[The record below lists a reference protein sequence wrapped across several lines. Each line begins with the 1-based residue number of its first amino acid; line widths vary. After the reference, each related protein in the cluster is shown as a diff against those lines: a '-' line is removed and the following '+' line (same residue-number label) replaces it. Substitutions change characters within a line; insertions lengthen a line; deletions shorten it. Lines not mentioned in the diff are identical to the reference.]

1 MKEAYGGIVNIVFIT
16 LFLIIVM
23 GLLGFTVSYTKAFKM
38 KNAIIKTI
46 EEYEGSGCYPE
57 SPLSPA
63 GTSTQSEC
71 RNSIKEKAKRFAFN
85 PPQLKCHGENEYMS
99 SDGLYC
105 YSIEKI
111 SKDRMII
118 TVITQADMSFPI
130 LEEIM
135 GFRFLQVKGETK
147 VLHIQS

>member
-46 EEYEGSGCYPE
+46 EEFEGSGCYPE
-57 SPLSPA
+57 SPLSPSSDSNTA
-63 GTSTQSEC
+63 C
-71 RNSIKEKAKRFAFN
+71 RNKIKNFAKGYGFN
-85 PPQLKCHGENEYMS
+85 PAQIQCHGENEYLDS
-99 SDGLYC
+99 NKIYC

-111 SKDRMII
+111 DSDRMII
-118 TVITQADMSFPI
+118 TVITQSDMSFPI

-135 GFRFLQVKGETK
+135 GFRFLQVKGETR
-147 VLHIQS
+147 VLQIQK